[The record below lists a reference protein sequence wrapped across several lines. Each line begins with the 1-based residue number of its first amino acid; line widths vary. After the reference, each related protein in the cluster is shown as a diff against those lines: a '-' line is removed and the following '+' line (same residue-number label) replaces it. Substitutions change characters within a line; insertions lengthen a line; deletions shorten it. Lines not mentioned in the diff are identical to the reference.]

1 MHEPIQNHFALEHRA
16 DGSFAAPEVRRGPGR
31 PTTFTQELAD
41 RICEQLMEGNSL
53 RTICRDKAMP
63 NRKTVFR
70 WLAGNEVFRVQYAQ
84 ARELQADTLFEDTL
98 DIADD
103 ASNDWTLEKE
113 DEDGFRYNGDH
124 VQRARL
130 RIETRKWIAS
140 KLAPKKYGD
149 ASKVA
154 LTGGDEGDLPARIVF
169 EVVKRGESLGS

>member
-1 MHEPIQNHFALEHRA
+1 MDDPRNRMALEHRS
-16 DGSFAAPEVRRGPGR
+16 DDPFAAPEVRRGPGR
-31 PTTFTQELAD
+31 PTTYSQDLAD
-41 RICEQLMEGNSL
+41 LICEQLIEGSSL
-53 RTICRDKAMP
+53 RTICRDRAMP

-70 WLAGNEVFRVQYAQ
+70 WLAGNAVFRLQYAQ

-98 DIADD
+98 AIADD

-149 ASKVA
+149 VSKIA
-154 LTGGDEGDLPARIVF
+154 LTGGDAGDLPARIIF
-169 EVVKRGESLGS
+169 EVIKRGESLGS

>member
-1 MHEPIQNHFALEHRA
+1 MDDPIQKRMALEHRT
-16 DGSFAAPEVRRGPGR
+16 DGPFAAPELRRGPGR
-31 PTTFTQELAD
+31 PTTYSQDLAD
-41 RICEQLMEGNSL
+41 RICEQLIEGSSL
-53 RTICRDKAMP
+53 RTICRDGAMP

-70 WLAGNEVFRVQYAQ
+70 WLAGNGVFRVQYAQ

-124 VQRARL
+124 VQRAKL
-130 RIETRKWIAS
+130 RIDTRKWIAS

-149 ASKVA
+149 VSKVA
-154 LTGGDEGDLPARIVF
+154 LTGGDAGDLPARIIF